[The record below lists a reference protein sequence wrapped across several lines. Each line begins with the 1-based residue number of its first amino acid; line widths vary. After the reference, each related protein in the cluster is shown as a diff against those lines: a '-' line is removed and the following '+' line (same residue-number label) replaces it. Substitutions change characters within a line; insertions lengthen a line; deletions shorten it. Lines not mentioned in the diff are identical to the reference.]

1 MKNKKYHSV
10 GTIPTS
16 NIKIVDIG
24 KVDTPNTQIHDFSL
38 SWLDTGTSITSGRVK
53 LVIWTQ
59 SFPLSEMMR
68 SCKCCT
74 QSHYVFQMKT
84 QTGFPVLKTTTY
96 NETKRYISI
105 FIAHL
110 LNRLGKVTFIYF
122 FYIGS

>member
-68 SCKCCT
+68 S
-74 QSHYVFQMKT
+74 
-84 QTGFPVLKTTTY
+84 
-96 NETKRYISI
+96 
-105 FIAHL
+105 
-110 LNRLGKVTFIYF
+110 
-122 FYIGS
+122 